1 MTAEGPVADFE
12 LEELRKQPYA
22 RGWCISRT
30 EDGKVTA
37 VREDGS
43 AAVTVGT
50 VPVMRVVLHAEL
62 WRSLTGRNPGVP
74 DANSGGGVV

>member
-1 MTAEGPVADFE
+1 MTADGPVADFE
-12 LEELRKQPYA
+12 LDQLRAEPFA

-30 EDGKVTA
+30 GDGKVAA
-37 VREDGS
+37 VREDES
-43 AAVTVGT
+43 ASVTVGT

-74 DANSGGGVV
+74 DASSGGGVV